1 VRTDARAL
9 PRLLRSKGFQEFH
22 MLAEVRAV
30 STPMLSDE
38 FFLARQPILGRDQR
52 LVAYELLFRAAGEHD
67 DARLTNG
74 AAATAAVISHAS
86 QLGLEQ
92 VVGNK
97 LAFVNVDDDVLMADY
112 VRFLPPNKVI
122 LEILETVKPTE
133 PLLARVAELKE
144 LGFKFALDDVV
155 NHSDEVDQL
164 LGLVDVVKIDLQ
176 GVTPEALGHL
186 CASLRKSG
194 KKLLAEKV
202 ETQQE
207 FRLCQEL
214 GFDYFQGYYFARPV
228 ILSGRKI
235 TPSEMVILHLLQ
247 LINSDADDAT
257 IETAVKRDP
266 LISLNLL
273 RLVNSRA
280 AGPRGRIESVAEALA
295 RLGRKQLRRWLQ
307 ILMFAA
313 PGSQVE
319 LNSPL
324 LQLATTRGK
333 LLELMSLQV
342 NAEDVTGA
350 ERAFT
355 VGIMSLADALFSMP
369 MADILDNVELADDV
383 RAALLERAGELGA
396 MLEVVERLEKADT
409 GSQFTAALRR
419 LGLTSKQVREIE
431 LAAFDWVSELVH
443 DAA

>member
-1 VRTDARAL
+1 MRKHARAL
-9 PRLLRSKGFQEFH
+9 PRLPRSKSFSGVY
-22 MLAEVRAV
+22 MLAEVRTA
-30 STPMLSDE
+30 STTALSDE
-38 FFLARQPILGRDQR
+38 FFLARQPILGRDQH

-86 QLGLEQ
+86 QLGLQQ

-97 LAFVNVDDDVLMADY
+97 LAFVNVDDVVLMDDY

-122 LEILETVKPTE
+122 LEILETVKPTQ

-155 NHSDEVDQL
+155 QHSDEVDQL
-164 LGLVDVVKIDLQ
+164 LELVDVVKIDLQ
-176 GVTPEALGHL
+176 GVAPEALAHL
-186 CASLRKSG
+186 ATSLRKSG

-207 FRLCQEL
+207 FRLCMEL
-214 GFDYFQGYYFARPV
+214 GFDFFQGYYFARPV

-235 TPSEMVILHLLQ
+235 TPSEMGILHLQ
-247 LINSDADDAT
+247 KLIASDAGDAT

-266 LISLNLL
+266 VISLNLL

-280 AGPRGRIESVAEALA
+280 AGPELRIESVAEALA
-295 RLGRKQLRRWLQ
+295 QLGRKQLRRWLQ

-313 PGSQVE
+313 PGSKVE

-342 NAEDVTGA
+342 RPGDVVGA

-355 VGIMSLADALFSMP
+355 AGIMSLADALFSMP
-369 MADILDNVELADDV
+369 MSDILENVDLSGDV
-383 RAALLERAGELGA
+383 CAALLERAGDLGA
-396 MLEVVERLEKADT
+396 MLDVVERLEKADT
-409 GSQFTAALRR
+409 GREFTDALRK
-419 LGLTSKQVREIE
+419 LDLTSKQVREIE
-431 LAAFDWVSELVH
+431 LAAFDWVRELVH

>member
-1 VRTDARAL
+1 
-9 PRLLRSKGFQEFH
+9 
-22 MLAEVRAV
+22 MLAEARPV
-30 STPMLSDE
+30 STIPSDE
-38 FFLARQPILGRDQR
+38 FFLARQPILGRDQHM
-52 LVAYELLFRAAGEHD
+52 VAYELLFRAAGEHD
-67 DARLTNG
+67 DARLTDG

-92 VVGNK
+92 VVGSN
-97 LAFVNVDDDVLMADY
+97 LAFVNVDEVVLMDDY
-112 VRFLPPNKVI
+112 VRFLPPHKVI

-144 LGFKFALDDVV
+144 LGFKFALDDVID
-155 NHSDEVDQL
+155 HSEEVEKL

-176 GVTPEALGHL
+176 GVTPETLGHL

-207 FRLCQEL
+207 FRLCMEL

-235 TPSEMVILHLLQ
+235 TPSEMVVLHLLE
-247 LINSDADDAT
+247 LINSDADDAV

-280 AGPRGRIESVAEALA
+280 AGPERRIESVAEALTQ
-295 RLGRKQLRRWLQ
+295 LGRKQLRRWLQ

-319 LNSPL
+319 LASPL

-333 LLELMSLQV
+333 LLELMSLEV
-342 NAEDVTGA
+342 YPLDVSGA

-369 MADILDNVELADDV
+369 MADILDNVELAPDV
-383 RAALLERAGELGA
+383 RAALLERAGDLGA
-396 MLEVVERLEKADT
+396 MLDVVERLEKADT
-409 GSQFTAALRR
+409 GRCFTQALRR

>member
-1 VRTDARAL
+1 
-9 PRLLRSKGFQEFH
+9 
-22 MLAEVRAV
+22 MLAEAGPV
-30 STPMLSDE
+30 STIPADE
-38 FFLARQPILGRDQR
+38 FFLARQPILGRDQHM
-52 LVAYELLFRAAGEHD
+52 VAYELLFRAAGEHD
-67 DARLTNG
+67 DARLTDG

-97 LAFVNVDDDVLMADY
+97 LAFVNVDEVVLMDDY
-112 VRFLPPNKVI
+112 VRFLPPHKVI

-144 LGFKFALDDVV
+144 LGFKFALDDVID
-155 NHSDEVDQL
+155 HSEEVDKL

-176 GVTPEALGHL
+176 GVAPEALGHL

-207 FRLCQEL
+207 FRLCLEL

-235 TPSEMVILHLLQ
+235 TPSELVILHLLE
-247 LINSDADDAT
+247 LINSDADDAS

-280 AGPRGRIESVAEALA
+280 AGPGRRIESVAEALTQ
-295 RLGRKQLRRWLQ
+295 LGRNQLRRWLQ

-319 LNSPL
+319 LASPL

-342 NAEDVTGA
+342 RPDDVIGA

-369 MADILDNVELADDV
+369 MADILDNVELAADV
-383 RAALLERAGELGA
+383 RAALLDRTGDLGA
-396 MLEVVERLEKADT
+396 MLDVVERLEKADT
-409 GSQFTAALRR
+409 GRCFTEALRR
-419 LGLTSKQVREIE
+419 LGLSSKQVREIE

-443 DAA
+443 DEA

>member
-1 VRTDARAL
+1 M
-9 PRLLRSKGFQEFH
+9 H
-22 MLAEVRAV
+22 AEVRAV
-30 STPMLSDE
+30 SNTIPSDE
-38 FFLARQPILGRDQR
+38 FFLARQPILGRDQH
-52 LVAYELLFRAAGEHD
+52 LVAFELLFRAAGEHD

-86 QLGLEQ
+86 QLGLAQ
-92 VVGNK
+92 VVGEK
-97 LAFVNVDDDVLMADY
+97 LAFVNVDADVLMSDF
-112 VRFLPPNKVI
+112 VRFLPPDKVI
-122 LEILETVKPTE
+122 LEILETVKPTQE
-133 PLLARVAELKE
+133 LLARVAALKE
-144 LGFKFALDDVV
+144 RGFKFALDDVIE
-155 NHSDEVDQL
+155 HTDEVEQL

-176 GVTPEALGHL
+176 GVAKETLGPL
-186 CASLRKSG
+186 VASMHAAG

-202 ETQQE
+202 ETQSE

-235 TPSEMVILHLLQ
+235 TPSELVILRLLE
-247 LINSDADDAT
+247 LINSAADDT
-257 IETAVKRDP
+257 VIETAVKRDA

-280 AGPRGRIESVAEALA
+280 SGPDNRIESVAEALNK
-295 RLGRKQLRRWLQ
+295 LGRKQLRRWLQ
-307 ILMFAA
+307 ILLYTT
-313 PGSQVE
+313 PGNPVE
-319 LNSPL
+319 LASPL

-342 NAEDVTGA
+342 RPGDVVGA

-383 RAALLERAGELGA
+383 RAALLGRAGDLGT
-396 MLEVVERLEKADT
+396 MLDLVERLEKADT
-409 GSQFTAALRR
+409 DRQFTAALHK
-419 LGLTSKQVREIE
+419 LELTSKQVREIE
-431 LAAFDWVSELVH
+431 LAAFDWVRELVSEG
-443 DAA
+443 